1 MAETVIQN
9 TADLIRIGVDRQIIS
24 AEQGEKLTAVSAEL
38 RQAPPP
44 LPASAAPPA
53 PKPKLSLDTDENLR
67 LVGGGNDLFVTVG
80 VVLLLAGG
88 LSAFAA
94 IFKSSQIV
102 LWLVSIVAVWA
113 IAEVV
118 TRQRRMKLSSTV
130 LAVAFVWAIGQ
141 LVVAT
146 LISQMGLRIP
156 QNVLELLG
164 MRGEISTAGLVF
176 FGALVAAS
184 ALYFWRFRVPI
195 LAASI
200 ALALTGLIFQY
211 ALLFVYDG
219 VISADIQISSTAD
232 FLDLT
237 RSALIMPLLCGLAI
251 FAVGVAFDLHDRER
265 ETVWS
270 DCAFWLHV
278 LSAPLMVHPLFLL
291 ATGQTLVF
299 GEIEGSQGAGL
310 GLFAL
315 VIVFTFVALAIDR
328 RSLLVPSLAYL
339 GVLGIATLIEGTA
352 AATGVPTFA
361 IVLLAIGALVIMFGA
376 GWQRIRWLIIRPILP
391 TSALDRL
398 PPIKVAPIKV
408 SA

>member
-1 MAETVIQN
+1 MAKPANMSRSDDI
-9 TADLIRIGVDRQIIS
+9 IRLGVDRQIIS
-24 AEQGEKLTAVSAEL
+24 AEQGTALSAIAAEL
-38 RQAPPP
+38 GASNAPPP
-44 LPASAAPPA
+44 LPAAQQDLS
-53 PKPKLSLDTDENLR
+53 KPHPSLDTDENLR

-88 LSAFAA
+88 LTAFST
-94 IFKSSQIV
+94 IFTSSQIV
-102 LWLVSIVAVWA
+102 LWVVSMVAVWG
-113 IAEVV
+113 IAEIV

-130 LAVAFVWAIGQ
+130 LALAFMWTVGE

-146 LISQMGLRIP
+146 LISQMGLRVP

-164 MRGEISTAGLVF
+164 MRNQVSTAGLIL
-176 FGALVAAS
+176 FGTVICVS
-184 ALYFWRFRVPI
+184 IIYFWRFRVPV
-195 LAASI
+195 LAAVI
-200 ALALTGLIFQY
+200 ALAITGLIFQY
-211 ALLFVYDG
+211 ALLYVYDG

-237 RSALIMPLLCGLAI
+237 RDALIMPLVCGLAI

-299 GEIEGSQGAGL
+299 GEIEGSQGAGI
-310 GLFAL
+310 GLFVL
-315 VIVFTFVALAIDR
+315 VIIFTYVALAIDR

-339 GVLGIATLIEGTA
+339 GVLGIAFIIEGTA
-352 AATGVPTFA
+352 AVTGVPTFA
-361 IVLLAIGALVIMFGA
+361 IVLLVIGALVIMFGA
-376 GWQRIRWLIIRPILP
+376 GWQTIRRLIIKPTLP
-391 TSALDRL
+391 TSALNRL
-398 PPIKVAPIKV
+398 PPIKVAT
-408 SA
+408 

>member
-1 MAETVIQN
+1 MADPTSMTN
-9 TADLIRIGVDRQIIS
+9 SADIIRLGVDRQIIS
-24 AEQGEKLTAVSAEL
+24 AEQGKALHGVAAEL
-38 RQAPPP
+38 AGINTPPP
-44 LPASAAPPA
+44 LPTAGQVPS
-53 PKPKLSLDTDENLR
+53 KPRPSLDTDENLR

-94 IFKSSQIV
+94 IFTSSQV
-102 LWLVSIVAVWA
+102 ALWLVSIVAVWA
-113 IAEVV
+113 IAEAV

-130 LAVAFVWAIGQ
+130 LAVAFVWAIGE
-141 LVVAT
+141 LVVQT
-146 LISQMGLRIP
+146 LISQVGLRIP

-164 MRGEISTAGLVF
+164 MRAEISTAGLIF
-176 FGALVAAS
+176 FGSLIAAS
-184 ALYFWRFRVPI
+184 IVYFWRFRVPI

-200 ALALTGLIFQY
+200 ALAITGLIFQY
-211 ALLFVYDG
+211 ALLYVYDG
-219 VISADIQISSTAD
+219 VIRADIQISSTAD

-237 RSALIMPLLCGLAI
+237 RNALIMPLICGLAI

-270 DCAFWLHV
+270 DCAFWLHG

-299 GEIEGSQGAGL
+299 GEIEGSQGAGV
-310 GLFAL
+310 GLFVL
-315 VIVFTFVALAIDR
+315 VILFTFVALAIDR

-352 AATGVPTFA
+352 EATGVPTFA

-376 GWQRIRWLIIRPILP
+376 GWQRIRWLIIRPMLP
-391 TSALDRL
+391 TSALNRL
-398 PPIKVAPIKV
+398 PPIKV

>member
-1 MAETVIQN
+1 MSRSDDI
-9 TADLIRIGVDRQIIS
+9 IRLGVDRQIIS
-24 AEQGEKLTAVSAEL
+24 AEQGTALSAIAAEL
-38 RQAPPP
+38 GASNAPPP
-44 LPASAAPPA
+44 LPAAQQDLS
-53 PKPKLSLDTDENLR
+53 KPHPSLDTDENLR

-88 LSAFAA
+88 LTAFST
-94 IFKSSQIV
+94 IFTSSQIV
-102 LWLVSIVAVWA
+102 LWVVSMVAVWG
-113 IAEVV
+113 IAEIV

-130 LAVAFVWAIGQ
+130 LALAFMWTVGE

-146 LISQMGLRIP
+146 LISQMGLRVP

-164 MRGEISTAGLVF
+164 MRNQVSTAGLIL
-176 FGALVAAS
+176 FGTVICVS
-184 ALYFWRFRVPI
+184 IIYFWRFRVPV
-195 LAASI
+195 LAAVI
-200 ALALTGLIFQY
+200 ALAITGLIFQY
-211 ALLFVYDG
+211 ALLYVYDG

-237 RSALIMPLLCGLAI
+237 RDALIMPLVCGLAI

-299 GEIEGSQGAGL
+299 GEIEGSQGAGI
-310 GLFAL
+310 GLFVL
-315 VIVFTFVALAIDR
+315 VIIFTYVALAIDR

-339 GVLGIATLIEGTA
+339 GVLGIAFIIEGTA
-352 AATGVPTFA
+352 AVTGVPTFA
-361 IVLLAIGALVIMFGA
+361 IVLLVIGALVIMFGA
-376 GWQRIRWLIIRPILP
+376 GWQTIRRLIIKPTLP
-391 TSALDRL
+391 TSALNRL
-398 PPIKVAPIKV
+398 PPIKVAT
-408 SA
+408 